1 MTYDEKRFLYE
12 SIMKTLAVEV
22 KRQIN
27 EMSPDVYRKAGNKR
41 REQGN
46 IDAANELY
54 KHANLMDA
62 KLSDAIKK
70 NDVKYLIRNFSDA
83 LYLKDGK
90 VCTDLEIVDDETKDK
105 VIVILSAGNIKNVLK
120 KMAIVA
126 QASIVDVSVE
136 KYFEVVFKKGQL
148 ALYKR
153 FMRDMTEDE
162 EVEFDAFTFN
172 LSNAAFK
179 RTNTVDEVKDA
190 IQKFNFKF

>member
-1 MTYDEKRFLYE
+1 MTYDEKRSLYE

-54 KHANLMDA
+54 KHADLMDA
-62 KLSDAIKK
+62 KLSNAIKK
-70 NDVKYLIRNFSDA
+70 NDVKYVVPNFSDA
-83 LYLKDGK
+83 LYVKDGK
-90 VCTDLEIVDDETKDK
+90 VCTDLEIIDDDTQDKTIVSLSGDNVKD
-105 VIVILSAGNIKNVLK
+105 VLE
-120 KMAIVA
+120 KMASVA
-126 QASIVDVSVE
+126 QASIMDLSA
-136 KYFEVVFKKGQL
+136 KFFEVVFNKHQS

-162 EVEFDAFTFN
+162 EAKFDAIIFN
-172 LSNAAFK
+172 LARTAFK
-179 RTNTVDEVKDA
+179 ETENVDEVKDA
-190 IQKFNFKF
+190 IMKFNFKF